1 MAAEKTTTPVEHAQK
16 GADQP
21 AWYDVLIDIFKK
33 LLEYKYNKFTY
44 GTFTYGTKKKF

>member
-1 MAAEKTTTPVEHAQK
+1 MAAEKTTTPIKNAQK

-33 LLEYKYNKFTY
+33 LLEYKYNKLSY
-44 GTFTYGTKKKF
+44 GSFTYGTKKKF